1 MVYGNRQE
9 VRVNIR
15 SNLNNVLDI
24 AFCIVLYCIVLYC
37 IVLYCIVLYCIVL
50 YCIVYS
56 GSVSVQQAKILPE
69 KAPRNDVIFAQK
81 CISQIYL
88 GPPRN
93 A

>member
-15 SNLNNVLDI
+15 SNLSNVLDI

-37 IVLYCIVLYCIVL
+37 IVLYCIV
-50 YCIVYS
+50 YS
-56 GSVSVQQAKILPE
+56 SSVSVQQAKILPE

-88 GPPRN
+88 RPPRN